1 MYTLT
6 HSKQLYIKDCLIVW
20 STFLLKVI
28 FLFFHMSPNKYKGAA
43 LQPFFMFFL
52 IKDPYQIKS
61 AFLMEEC
68 IIHSIKKKSI
78 NQLPQDDFSKQWRRM
93 WSIISSSSLH
103 IYHLFDIFNPL
114 LFERIGTWHSFML
127 GTTNIYLLFAYQKW

>member
-20 STFLLKVI
+20 STFLLKVL

-43 LQPFFMFFL
+43 LQPFFMFFS

-61 AFLMEEC
+61 AFLTEEC
-68 IIHSIKKKSI
+68 ITHSIKKKKHKLI
-78 NQLPQDDFSKQWRRM
+78 ATRWFFKQWRMM

-103 IYHLFDIFNPL
+103 IWHLFDIFNPL